1 MLVRPEQG
9 RYPGSMFL
17 QDPPNR
23 PDRWL
28 TDATLRDTLERILPA
43 DVFAEAEPELAA
55 LGQRSGELSALAER
69 AEANPPRLTTYDG
82 WGQRVDRIDVD
93 PSWLQLVEIGQRI
106 GVVAV
111 PYESRFGAHARVVQ
125 FGLLDLYNG
134 VSATGDCPL
143 SMTDAAAR
151 VLLTEDPELAQRYV
165 PRLSARTDAWT
176 SGQWMTETAGGSD
189 VGRTATTARDLGDG
203 TFALHGVKWF
213 TSATTADIALAL
225 ARPEGAEEGS
235 RGLSLFL
242 LRLRNDDGTWNGIS
256 VRKLKDK
263 LGTKALPTAELEL
276 DGTVA
281 VPVGGLG
288 RGVAKIATMLNIT
301 RLHVASGSHA
311 GMGEGLALA
320 RDYATRREASGA
332 PLRSLPAHRAWMAQI
347 AALYEAGTAL
357 AFRASELLGRVEH
370 RGGDDELARI
380 VFPLA
385 KLALA
390 RQGVTVTSQLIESF
404 GGAGYVE
411 DTGLPRM
418 LRDAHVQCIWE
429 GTTSVIALDALR
441 ALARPGVAEAF
452 SADVERAAASGG
464 DQQLL
469 EGPRHA
475 VRAAL
480 DELKKIEPTQDNAR
494 RLAWGMAR
502 TYEAALLCEHA
513 AWSIQNGRGARAAT
527 AAAVF
532 TSEPLVGLDPG
543 VGPEALDE
551 LAFG

>member
-1 MLVRPEQG
+1 
-9 RYPGSMFL
+9 MFL
-17 QDPPNR
+17 QDRPKR

-28 TDATLRDTLERILPA
+28 TDATLRDTLARILPA
-43 DVFAEAEPELAA
+43 DVFAEAEAEFAQLGRRSQELT
-55 LGQRSGELSALAER
+55 SLAER
-69 AEANPPRLTTYDG
+69 AEANAPRLVTYDG

-93 PSWLQLVEIGQRI
+93 PSWLRLVEIGQEI
-106 GVVAV
+106 GIVGI
-111 PYESRFGAHARVVQ
+111 PYEGRFGEHARVVQ

-151 VLLTEDPELAQRYV
+151 VLLTEDPALAERYV
-165 PRLSARTDAWT
+165 PRLTARKDAWT

-189 VGRTATTARDLGDG
+189 VGRTATVARDLGDG
-203 TFALHGVKWF
+203 TFALTGVKWF
-213 TSATTADIALAL
+213 TSATTADMALAL
-225 ARPEGAEEGS
+225 ARPEGAQDGS

-242 LRLRNDDGTWNGIS
+242 LRLRNDDGTWNGIR

-276 DGTVA
+276 DGTIA

-301 RLHVASGSHA
+301 RVHVASGSHA
-311 GMGEGLALA
+311 AMGEGLALA
-320 RDYATRREASGA
+320 RDYAKRREAFGA
-332 PLRSLPAHRAWMAQI
+332 PLRTLPAHRAWMAQI

-357 AFRASELLGRVEH
+357 AFRASELLGRIEN
-370 RGGDDELARI
+370 GGADAELARI

-390 RQGVTVTSQLIESF
+390 RQGVTVTSHLIESF

-411 DTGLPRM
+411 DTGLPRL

-429 GTTSVIALDALR
+429 GTTSVISLDALR
-441 ALARPGVAEAF
+441 ALSRPGVAEAF
-452 SADVERAAASGG
+452 VADVQRAASAGG
-464 DQQLL
+464 DHAAL

-480 DELKKIEPTQDNAR
+480 DELKKIEPGEDTAR
-494 RLAWGMAR
+494 RIAWGMAR

-513 AWSIQNGRGARAAT
+513 AWSLNNGRGARAAT
-527 AAAVF
+527 AAVVF
-532 TSEPLVGLDPG
+532 TSEPLVGADPG
-543 VGPEALDE
+543 IGPDALDE